1 MFYTN
6 YSILKLALR
15 KLELKYQ
22 ENINLDSKK
31 LFLYVNAI
39 GFLRYYRLTK
49 LKDFD
54 YDLFEKVSHYKKD
67 LLLLNYINICKENKY
82 YKPNITFLY
91 GIAVYEAI
99 DITLKNNNLQ
109 DYNPI
114 LLDKFLNKDIPLSN
128 KFIKKNFSNS
138 LIMSFTE
145 LDFFKEGLVR
155 TYSTIYT
162 STYIEKSL
170 NMLNKTFKNPFFK
183 LKQFIFNPLKDE
195 DLKFNLYSYN
205 KKGNILL
212 NNELNKK
219 INIDFLKQEMLEN
232 SLKLLESVNQA
243 LYFDKQ
249 ASLVEFAANNNWHD
263 IVNYYDYIKLRH
275 DEERQR
281 QLFYK
286 IKQKAKIKS
295 TRKTMNKF
303 FLF

>member
-183 LKQFIFNPLKDE
+183 LKQFIFNPLKD
-195 DLKFNLYSYN
+195 DNLKFNLYSYN

-275 DEERQR
+275 NEERQR

-286 IKQKAKIKS
+286 IKQKAKFKS
-295 TRKTMNKF
+295 TRKNHE
-303 FLF
+303 

>member
-195 DLKFNLYSYN
+195 NLKFNLYSY
-205 KKGNILL
+205 
-212 NNELNKK
+212 NKK

-249 ASLVEFAANNNWHD
+249 ASLVEFATNNNWHD

-295 TRKTMNKF
+295 TRKNHE
-303 FLF
+303 

>member
-114 LLDKFLNKDIPLSN
+114 LLDEFLNKDIPLSN

-295 TRKTMNKF
+295 TRKNHE
-303 FLF
+303 

>member
-31 LFLYVNAI
+31 LFLYINAI

-295 TRKTMNKF
+295 TRKNHE
-303 FLF
+303 

>member
-155 TYSTIYT
+155 TYSIIYT

-195 DLKFNLYSYN
+195 NLKFNLYSYN

-275 DEERQR
+275 NEERQR

-295 TRKTMNKF
+295 TRKNHE
-303 FLF
+303 

>member
-128 KFIKKNFSNS
+128 KFIKKNFSNN

-295 TRKTMNKF
+295 TRKNHE
-303 FLF
+303 

>member
-195 DLKFNLYSYN
+195 NLKFNSYSYN

-275 DEERQR
+275 NDERQR

-295 TRKTMNKF
+295 TRKNHE
-303 FLF
+303 

>member
-286 IKQKAKIKS
+286 IIQKAKIKS
-295 TRKTMNKF
+295 TRKNHE
-303 FLF
+303 

>member
-39 GFLRYYRLTK
+39 SFLRYYRLTK

-195 DLKFNLYSYN
+195 NLKFNLYSYN

-275 DEERQR
+275 NEERQR

-295 TRKTMNKF
+295 TRKNHE
-303 FLF
+303 

>member
-170 NMLNKTFKNPFFK
+170 NMLNKTFKNPLFK

-295 TRKTMNKF
+295 TRKNHE
-303 FLF
+303 

>member
-91 GIAVYEAI
+91 SIAVYEAI

-195 DLKFNLYSYN
+195 NLKFNLYSYN

-243 LYFDKQ
+243 LYFDRQ

-295 TRKTMNKF
+295 TRKNHE
-303 FLF
+303 

>member
-54 YDLFEKVSHYKKD
+54 YDLFEKVSHYKKV

-195 DLKFNLYSYN
+195 NLKFNLYSYN

-295 TRKTMNKF
+295 TRKNHE
-303 FLF
+303 

>member
-195 DLKFNLYSYN
+195 DLKFNLYSDN

-263 IVNYYDYIKLRH
+263 IVNYYDFIKLRH

-295 TRKTMNKF
+295 TRKNHE
-303 FLF
+303 

>member
-39 GFLRYYRLTK
+39 SFLRYYRLTK

-295 TRKTMNKF
+295 TRKNHE
-303 FLF
+303 

>member
-54 YDLFEKVSHYKKD
+54 YDLFEKISHYKKD

-91 GIAVYEAI
+91 GIAIYEAI

-195 DLKFNLYSYN
+195 NLKFNLYSYN

-243 LYFDKQ
+243 LYFDRQ

-295 TRKTMNKF
+295 TRKNHE
-303 FLF
+303 

>member
-114 LLDKFLNKDIPLSN
+114 LLDKFLNKDITLSN

-195 DLKFNLYSYN
+195 NLKFNLYSYN

-219 INIDFLKQEMLEN
+219 INIVFLKQEMLEN

-295 TRKTMNKF
+295 TRKNHE
-303 FLF
+303 

>member
-195 DLKFNLYSYN
+195 NLKFNLYSYN

-275 DEERQR
+275 DEECQR

-295 TRKTMNKF
+295 TRKNHE
-303 FLF
+303 

>member
-232 SLKLLESVNQA
+232 SLKLLESVNQT

-295 TRKTMNKF
+295 TRKNHE
-303 FLF
+303 

>member
-114 LLDKFLNKDIPLSN
+114 LLDKFLNKDIQLSN

-195 DLKFNLYSYN
+195 NLKFNLYSYN

-295 TRKTMNKF
+295 TRKNHE
-303 FLF
+303 

>member
-6 YSILKLALR
+6 YIILKLALR

-275 DEERQR
+275 NEERQR

-295 TRKTMNKF
+295 TRKNHE
-303 FLF
+303 

>member
-39 GFLRYYRLTK
+39 DFLRYYRLTK

-295 TRKTMNKF
+295 TRKNHE
-303 FLF
+303 

>member
-195 DLKFNLYSYN
+195 NLKVNLYSYN
-205 KKGNILL
+205 KKVNILL

-275 DEERQR
+275 NEERQR

-295 TRKTMNKF
+295 TRKNHE
-303 FLF
+303 

>member
-195 DLKFNLYSYN
+195 NLKFNLYSYN

-263 IVNYYDYIKLRH
+263 IVNYYDYIKLKH
-275 DEERQR
+275 NEERQR

-295 TRKTMNKF
+295 TRKNHE
-303 FLF
+303 

>member
-183 LKQFIFNPLKDE
+183 LKQYIFNPLKDE

-295 TRKTMNKF
+295 TRKNHE
-303 FLF
+303 

>member
-31 LFLYVNAI
+31 LFLYVNAL

-195 DLKFNLYSYN
+195 NLKFNLYSYN

-212 NNELNKK
+212 NNELNNK

-295 TRKTMNKF
+295 TRKNHE
-303 FLF
+303 

>member
-195 DLKFNLYSYN
+195 NLKFNLYSYN

-249 ASLVEFAANNNWHD
+249 ANLVEFAANNNWHD

-295 TRKTMNKF
+295 TRKNHE
-303 FLF
+303 

>member
-49 LKDFD
+49 IKDFD

-195 DLKFNLYSYN
+195 NLKFNLYSYN

-275 DEERQR
+275 NEERQR

-295 TRKTMNKF
+295 TRKNHE
-303 FLF
+303 

>member
-114 LLDKFLNKDIPLSN
+114 LLDEFLNKDIPLSN

-195 DLKFNLYSYN
+195 NLKFNLYSYN

-275 DEERQR
+275 NEERQR

-295 TRKTMNKF
+295 TRKNHE
-303 FLF
+303 

>member
-15 KLELKYQ
+15 KLEPKYQ

-91 GIAVYEAI
+91 GIALYEAI

-219 INIDFLKQEMLEN
+219 INIDSLKEEMLEN

-263 IVNYYDYIKLRH
+263 IVNYYDYIKQRH

-295 TRKTMNKF
+295 TRKNHE
-303 FLF
+303 

>member
-195 DLKFNLYSYN
+195 NLKFNLYSYN
-205 KKGNILL
+205 KKVNILL

-275 DEERQR
+275 NEERQR

-295 TRKTMNKF
+295 TRKNHE
-303 FLF
+303 

>member
-195 DLKFNLYSYN
+195 NLKVNLYSYN
-205 KKGNILL
+205 KKVNILL

-249 ASLVEFAANNNWHD
+249 ASLIEFAANNNWHD

-295 TRKTMNKF
+295 TRKNHE
-303 FLF
+303 

>member
-145 LDFFKEGLVR
+145 LDIFKEGLVR

-295 TRKTMNKF
+295 TRKNHE
-303 FLF
+303 

>member
-183 LKQFIFNPLKDE
+183 LKQFIFNPLRDE

-295 TRKTMNKF
+295 TRKNHE
-303 FLF
+303 

>member
-195 DLKFNLYSYN
+195 NLKVNLYSYN
-205 KKGNILL
+205 KKVNILL

-243 LYFDKQ
+243 LYFDRQ

-295 TRKTMNKF
+295 TRKNHE
-303 FLF
+303 

>member
-6 YSILKLALR
+6 YSILKIALR
-15 KLELKYQ
+15 KLEPKYQ

-91 GIAVYEAI
+91 GIALYEAI

-219 INIDFLKQEMLEN
+219 INIDSLKEEMLEN

-295 TRKTMNKF
+295 TRKNHE
-303 FLF
+303 

>member
-195 DLKFNLYSYN
+195 DLNFNLYSYN

-295 TRKTMNKF
+295 TRKNHE
-303 FLF
+303 

>member
-1 MFYTN
+1 MLYTN

-195 DLKFNLYSYN
+195 NLKFNLYSYN

-275 DEERQR
+275 NEERQR

-295 TRKTMNKF
+295 TRKNHE
-303 FLF
+303 

>member
-114 LLDKFLNKDIPLSN
+114 LLDKFLNKDISLSN

-170 NMLNKTFKNPFFK
+170 NMLNKTFKNSFFK

-295 TRKTMNKF
+295 TRKNHE
-303 FLF
+303 